1 MKTKLQILIVEPSE
15 IITQGLVAILQKH
28 DFEVC
33 GTAENTANLE
43 MLLEEKSPDV
53 LIINPLLNAPNNST
67 TLHAF
72 LSRKSISNIF
82 ALIYQYVPNNI
93 LKNYTKQIDIHND
106 TKEILSL
113 FEELKNDN
121 DDTNNEN
128 YELTS
133 RETDV
138 LTLMVKGLLNKEI
151 ADKLNISIHTV
162 ITHRKNIVRKTGIK
176 TVAGLTVYAM
186 LNNLMD

>member
-28 DFEVC
+28 DFDVC
-33 GTAENTANLE
+33 GTAENTSNLE
-43 MLLEEKSPDV
+43 ILLEEKSPDV
-53 LIINPLLNAPNNST
+53 LIINPMLNAPNNNT